1 MWPKDQHTHRKI
13 RKHKMELRHL
23 RYFVTVA
30 EELNFTRAA
39 EKLNTVQ
46 PSLSQQIK
54 DLEREVEVQLLKRN
68 NRKVELTEAGQAF
81 LKEALVSLE
90 HAERAIQVAR
100 QIAHANKDQLN
111 IGFVPVAEMKV
122 FPYIMPTIR
131 AHFPEV
137 KINFHSL
144 TDAQQFRALKKGE
157 IDIAFTRYIEN
168 AEELE
173 HVQIFSEPL
182 ALIVPKSSP
191 IAEQRHVSI
200 KSLNQQDFIISDE
213 GASPQLYKIVT
224 DFLQHSKI
232 NVNVVQQSTNIL
244 LNVNLVGMGVGW
256 SLVPAYVIPL
266 LGDKIVVKN
275 TIEPLPM
282 IDLYASYRKGQKNE
296 LIELILKI
304 LNEQLYM
311 NLF

>member
-1 MWPKDQHTHRKI
+1 
-13 RKHKMELRHL
+13 MELRHL

-30 EELNFTRAA
+30 DELNFTRAA

-81 LKEALVSLE
+81 LKEALLSLE

-224 DFLQHSKI
+224 DFLQQSKI
-232 NVNVVQQSTNIL
+232 HVNVVQQSTNIL

-266 LGDKIVVKN
+266 LGDKILVKN

-304 LNEQLYM
+304 LNEQFYM